1 MSPLWCAEEF
11 RSFVVCFSAVFSTD
25 LEPYIIFHLIV
36 LIFFFLTI
44 SYAYFS
50 KYCESL
56 PFCVRCCDR
65 HVEKGNPCARILASY
80 ENQLNITLAY
90 TALTMLLCA
99 QGEFAWEYRLIWTWC
114 KEETPGRAG
123 GAAGSSVCGL
133 KLPVVHCKDRLVR
146 ACQIVLLGLRC

>member
-1 MSPLWCAEEF
+1 MCRGISVLCSLF
-11 RSFVVCFSAVFSTD
+11 LCSVFHWSWALHYFPSNSLD
-25 LEPYIIFHLIV
+25 F
-36 LIFFFLTI
+36 FFFLTI

-90 TALTMLLCA
+90 TALTMSLCA

-133 KLPVVHCKDRLVR
+133 KLPVVRCKDRLVR